1 MHFHSLDYLVF
12 LGCVLAGYWLLADRQ
27 IPRLLFVAAASCIF
41 YMAWQPQYMVLLL
54 LSTLLDFC
62 VGLGIERARTQRGKR
77 AWLAISLTG
86 NLGLLG
92 TFKYFNFFSGAV
104 ASGLRAFG
112 LRVHAPHLDVLL
124 PVGISFYTFECLSY
138 AIDVYRGSLKPTRS
152 FPRFAF
158 FVTFFPHLV
167 AGPIVRPADLL
178 PQLERRP
185 RIDPRVVGEGLFL
198 IATGMIKMVAIADYL
213 AVNLIDRVF
222 DTPDVYSGAEVML
235 ALYAYTMQIYCDFS
249 GYTDVARGSAMLF
262 GLRLPENFD
271 RPYQSASPAEFWRR
285 WHMTLSTWL
294 RDYLY
299 YPLGGSRVK
308 SPARAYFNL
317 GLTMFLIGLW
327 HGAAW
332 TFVVYGLLQ
341 ATAMLTH
348 RYFYRRS
355 GRTAETRDSR
365 PLHALKVIGTLH
377 FAVLSRVFFRSSD
390 LHNAGE
396 VASRLISGTF
406 SIAQAPAAVLLVLA
420 AGYAAHYTPRH
431 WYRDALDRFTTLPSV
446 AQGAL
451 LAAVGAGLM
460 MIASEAVVPYIYFQ
474 F

>member
-1 MHFHSLDYLVF
+1 MNFHSLDYLLF
-12 LGCVLAGYWLLADRQ
+12 LALVLAGYWLLARHHLS
-27 IPRLLFVAAASCIF
+27 RLLLVVVASCIF
-41 YMAWQPQYMVLLL
+41 YMAWQPHYIALLL
-54 LSTLLDFC
+54 AATVVDFTA
-62 VGLGIERARTQRGKR
+62 GRGMANARSQRVKR
-77 AWLAISLTG
+77 AWLVLSLVA

-92 TFKYFNFFSGAV
+92 VFKYYNFFAGAT
-104 ASGLRAFG
+104 ADLLAAIGLHVQPAY
-112 LRVHAPHLDVLL
+112 LDVLL

-138 AIDVYRGSLKPTRS
+138 TIDVYRGKLEPTRS

-167 AGPIVRPADLL
+167 AGPIVRPGDLL

-185 RIDPRVVGEGLFL
+185 RLSVEMVGEGLFL
-198 IATGMIKMVAIADYL
+198 IATGLVKKVAIADYL
-213 AVNLIDRVF
+213 AVNLVDRVF
-222 DTPDVYSGAEVML
+222 DDPSAYHAPEVML

-249 GYTDVARGSAMLF
+249 GYTDVARGSAFLF

-299 YPLGGSRVK
+299 YPLGGSRVA
-308 SPARAYFNL
+308 PARAYFNL

-341 ATAMLTH
+341 ATAMVLH
-348 RYFYRRS
+348 RFLYRRA
-355 GRTAETRDSR
+355 GRTADTVD
-365 PLHALKVIGTLH
+365 PGWLHALKVIGTLH
-377 FAVLSRVFFRSSD
+377 FVVLSRVFFRATD
-390 LHNAGE
+390 LQNAGD
-396 VASRLISGTF
+396 VAAQLVTGAISIGHV
-406 SIAQAPAAVLLVLA
+406 PASVLLVLGL
-420 AGYAAHYTPRH
+420 GYAAHYTPRGL
-431 WYRDALDRFTTLPSV
+431 YRSAQGRFVQLPAPV
-446 AQGAL
+446 QGAL
-451 LAAVGAGLM
+451 LAAAFGGLM
-460 MIASEAVVPYIYFQ
+460 LVASEDVVPYIYFQ